1 MRDWTKAFQD
11 SDIDIVDMYDTYITP
26 DEKEDIVE
34 ILYEYFL
41 QGITKGKR
49 IIEIGEVDLEVN
61 IEDYEEELT
70 ERLEQDID
78 LDYEDVKF
86 IAKELNNPEILAN
99 WMKNKEYQT

>member
-11 SDIDIVDMYDTYITP
+11 NDIDIVDMYETYITS
-26 DEKEDIVE
+26 DEKEDIIE

-70 ERLEQDID
+70 KRLEQDID
-78 LDYEDVKF
+78 LDYDDVEF
-86 IAKELNNPEILAN
+86 VAKG
-99 WMKNKEYQT
+99 T